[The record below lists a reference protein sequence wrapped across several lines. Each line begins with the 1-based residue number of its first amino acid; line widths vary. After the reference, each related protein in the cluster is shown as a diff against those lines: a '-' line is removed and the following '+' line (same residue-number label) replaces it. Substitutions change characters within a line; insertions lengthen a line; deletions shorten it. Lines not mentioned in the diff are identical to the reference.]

1 MPASASAEMPVSKRS
16 AKAGFSTSVGMI
28 EIRLAL
34 PQRSPMPF
42 SVPWIW
48 RTPASTA
55 ASELA
60 TAWPVSS
67 WAWMPRWSPGM
78 PEAIT
83 LSTMARTSDG
93 CVPPLVSHSTT
104 QRAPAS

>member
-1 MPASASAEMPVSKRS
+1 MPVSYFS
-16 AKAGFSTSVGMI
+16 AKAGFKSSVGMM

-67 WAWMPRWSPGM
+67 CAWMPNLSPRM
-78 PEAIT
+78 PEVIT
-83 LSTMARTSDG
+83 ASTILRSSDG
-93 CVPPLVSHSTT
+93 CVPPLVSQSTT